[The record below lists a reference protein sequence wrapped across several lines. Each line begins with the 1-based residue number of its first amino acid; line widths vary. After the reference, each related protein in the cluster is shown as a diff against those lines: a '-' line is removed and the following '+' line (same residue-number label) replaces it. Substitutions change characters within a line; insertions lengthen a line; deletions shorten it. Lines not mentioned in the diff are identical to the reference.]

1 MPGNMDAKCPGA
13 SCGGGGGSVCGR
25 ERGEGDFGVVCV
37 CVCVCVCVMVVGG
50 GAAVEMPL
58 AQASACIP
66 SFDRRA
72 SQHVGALTFES
83 LRTPDDEV

>member
-1 MPGNMDAKCPGA
+1 MPDNMECQMSRCLLWWWWQCVWEGE
-13 SCGGGGGSVCGR
+13 GGGR
-25 ERGEGDFGVVCV
+25 LRGCV
-37 CVCVCVCVMVVGG
+37 YVCVMVVGG